1 MEHHVQ
7 SVDDAL
13 IGGLSYKLKAGASY
27 VTDRRSVTFF
37 ASGGNQ
43 YSSAGVKV
51 MRFNLASD
59 SWMDP
64 STFRIQFQLNNK
76 SFVANGTNFV
86 LPLSWNPAVFFRRCR
101 IIAGGQVIED
111 IDDFN
116 RLSLM
121 LTALK
126 PQDEQLGIANEG
138 FGSFDEDVNQQY
150 ADYTDTRRSFHLDDA
165 LIAGTVN
172 EARQVLFKPMLGI
185 LNQDKHIPLRY
196 CPLQIE
202 LELVSDPAEAVYVG
216 SKTAANA
223 GIYNYVANW
232 DITDIQ
238 CKVDLLTLDSSL
250 QNEYAS
256 HLLSGKSLPLN
267 FSSWNHSNQATGND
281 KNFSAHINRSLTR
294 LKGVFITLL
303 HPSTDGGQYKVCNN
317 FFHPLSLKAYLGS
330 NINDQHDVWL
340 QVGSKLFPEYPVK
353 SCNQAMY
360 ELKKAV
366 GHQFHIYNRWYRTH
380 QYIIGFDT
388 ERVAGAGFTGLN
400 TKAGD
405 LMTVNFRNCDNE
417 ESVQS
422 VPSRVYIAL
431 NYDAVLNIRDSG
443 VELLD

>member
-1 MEHHVQ
+1 MEHHAQ
-7 SVDDAL
+7 SIDDAL
-13 IGGLSYKLKAGASY
+13 IGGLSYKLKAGAPY
-27 VTDRRSVTFF
+27 VNDRRGVTFF

-43 YSSAGVKV
+43 YSSSGVKV

-59 SWMDP
+59 HWMDP
-64 STFRIQFQLNNK
+64 STFRIVFLLNNK
-76 SFVANGTNFV
+76 SFVPNDTNFV

-111 IDDFN
+111 IDDFD
-116 RLSLM
+116 RPSLM

-138 FGSFDEDVNQQY
+138 FGSVDEDVNQQY
-150 ADYTDTRRSFHLDDA
+150 AGHTDVRRSFHLDDA
-165 LIAGTVN
+165 LIAGTVS
-172 EARQVLFKPMLGI
+172 EARQVIFKPMLGI

-196 CPLQIE
+196 CPPQIE

-223 GIYNYVANW
+223 GVYNYVANW
-232 DITDIQ
+232 DINDIQ
-238 CKVDLLTLDSSL
+238 CKVDLLTLDPSR

-256 HLLSGKSLPLN
+256 HLLSGKPLPLN
-267 FSSWNHSNQATGND
+267 FSTWNHSNQSTGND
-281 KNFSAHINRSLTR
+281 NFSAHVNRALTR

-303 HPSTDGGQYKVCNN
+303 HPNADGGQFKVCYN
-317 FFHPLSLKAYLGS
+317 FFHPLSLKGYLGS
-330 NINDQHDVWL
+330 NINGQHDVWI
-340 QVGSKLFPEYPVK
+340 QVGSKLIPEYPVK
-353 SCNQAMY
+353 SSKQAMY
-360 ELKKAV
+360 EFKKAV
-366 GHQFHIYNRWYRTH
+366 GSHFHIYNRWYRTH
-380 QYIIGFDT
+380 QYIIGFGT
-388 ERVAGAGFTGLN
+388 ERVAGAGFAGLN

-417 ESVQS
+417 ESPQS

-443 VELLD
+443 IELLD